1 MEFYYRKANP
11 NVISSLERDT
21 VVGVTNVQNYIPI
34 YQQLFKLNE
43 NNFNGIGLN
52 SHYELIKILK
62 NQEDVR
68 NDSSDVDNDAD
79 PHYVMGEFKTTKGK
93 RDSSD
98 AAASCHER
106 AIFIKFSP
114 LLDPIKYLSG
124 KYDITDNTLMALPQ
138 YGSTKSTCHPKVLD
152 CNNSAYVDGFFTYL
166 SSQVMNAHKFC
177 HGIEYY
183 GALIGHKQDFE
194 INITDD
200 IECFHDCGFFKANN
214 GGVYTMDPR
223 SRAAYERTV
232 KYLYSDA
239 HNADLNASMRNYKPR
254 LVCKSI
260 TADDADIVITT
271 DVLDDTIHTF
281 FNPDSHMPA
290 TTLNQS
296 ADKSNESNESNE
308 TTDNHTRASASTNS
322 SRSSNS
328 TQCGST
334 RLNLDGGGCD
344 FIDNI
349 ISKQCHDDD
358 IDCDDDGENDGENDD
373 GEDDDGED
381 DDDDDDDDGDEV
393 YVQIKKFPVNMILM
407 EECDDTL
414 DSLLEDG
421 VILSVDE
428 WGSILMQIIMM
439 LVAYQ
444 KMFWFTHNDLH
455 TNNVMF
461 VETDKPFLYYLYN
474 GTHYRVPTYG
484 KIFKIIDFGRAIYK
498 YKSLTV
504 CSDSFHPKGDAATQ
518 YNFEPYTNTK
528 KPGLDPNPSFDLC
541 RLACSL
547 FDYFITDITSSIRL
561 SNSDPI
567 IALVTEW
574 VKDDK
579 GRNVLYKS
587 NGVERYPN
595 FKLYKM
601 IARTVHKHVPA
612 AQLSNPLFSKYAVLA
627 TDVSQ
632 KVKKTA
638 LMSIDDMPEYYV

>member
-21 VVGVTNVQNYIPI
+21 VLGVTNVQNYIPI

-62 NQEDVR
+62 NQVLR
-68 NDSSDVDNDAD
+68 NDRDDIDDNDNDTDTD
-79 PHYVMGEFKTTKGK
+79 PHYVMGEFKTNKCK

-98 AAASCHER
+98 AGSTER

-124 KYDITDNTLMALPQ
+124 KYDITDSTLMELPQ

-183 GALIGHKQDFE
+183 GAFIGHKQNFE

-214 GGVYTMDPR
+214 GCVYSMDPQ
-223 SRAAYERTV
+223 SSAAYERTV

-239 HNADLNASMRNYKPR
+239 NNADLNASMRSYKPR

-281 FNPDSHMPA
+281 FNSDSDANKPID
-290 TTLNQS
+290 S
-296 ADKSNESNESNE
+296 IESFESNGSN
-308 TTDNHTRASASTNS
+308 DNHSRASASTNS

-328 TQCGST
+328 TQSGSAGLD
-334 RLNLDGGGCD
+334 LNGGCE
-344 FIDNI
+344 FVDNT
-349 ISKQCHDDD
+349 CRDGDEDADNDDADNDDADNDDADNDDD
-358 IDCDDDGENDGENDD
+358 
-373 GEDDDGED
+373 EDDDND
-381 DDDDDDDDGDEV
+381 DDDDEV

-414 DSLLEDG
+414 DSLLEDDI
-421 VILSVDE
+421 VLTVDE
-428 WGSILMQIIMM
+428 WGSILMQIIMI

-474 GTHYRVPTYG
+474 GTYYRVPTFG

-498 YKSLTV
+498 YKSLTI

-518 YNFEPYTNTK
+518 YNFEPYINKK
-528 KPGLDPNPSFDLC
+528 KPELDPNPSFDLC

-547 FDYFITDITSSIRL
+547 FDYFIPDITANTRL
-561 SNSDPI
+561 SKSDPI

-601 IARTVHKHVPA
+601 IARTVHQHVPA
-612 AQLSNPLFSKYAVLA
+612 AQLSNPIFSKYAVLSNEI
-627 TDVSQ
+627 SQ
-632 KVKKTA
+632 KVKKMT
-638 LMSIDDMPEYYV
+638 LISIDDMPEYYV